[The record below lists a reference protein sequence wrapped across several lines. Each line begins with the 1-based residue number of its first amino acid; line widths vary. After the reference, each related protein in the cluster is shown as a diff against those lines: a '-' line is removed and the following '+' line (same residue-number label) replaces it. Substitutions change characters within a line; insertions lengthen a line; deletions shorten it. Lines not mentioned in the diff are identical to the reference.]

1 MLRWKKSC
9 QSEGLSHSVARL
21 GLALASSGRDYT
33 GKELLKLVFN
43 REKKLDAVAV
53 EVGIFVMKPP

>member
-1 MLRWKKSC
+1 M
-9 QSEGLSHSVARL
+9 ARL